1 MCFPLYSRVP
11 QNSLRLLFLFSRYR
25 YTFLCKMIYFSVNI
39 TVILILSA
47 NSDPIEK
54 FLPSILEDVQ
64 MSPHNLPFPPT
75 AQTVKMLVLQFRV
88 SCATNLDCSIQMV
101 VKWVYQN
108 PTQRMVEK
116 SDFVC
121 GSVLSKYEG
130 TGSEKDQ
137 KLLNSIYIRENIS
150 CSGKIE
156 LPYYSID
163 NFPKIC
169 IYYEVKGT
177 SHSLG
182 TSLETYF
189 KCEPWRFKREREKQ
203 WYKVTYRRRKRNE
216 DILYIYQCYKL
227 IL

>member
-1 MCFPLYSRVP
+1 
-11 QNSLRLLFLFSRYR
+11 
-25 YTFLCKMIYFSVNI
+25 
-39 TVILILSA
+39 
-47 NSDPIEK
+47 
-54 FLPSILEDVQ
+54 

-177 SHSLG
+177 SRSLG

-227 IL
+227 ILWSKTIGLKKQNNLNIVLKILFSLSAFTLFTNNKQKIKNYFRIKHLHFWGVTGNT